1 MSTESGLPP
10 AACDTKQ
17 TVHFRTPMGDG
28 SASGHLQAVMMG
40 DASEPGGKD
49 GARAKAGAAFARAC
63 LIAACLTFAPA
74 AALGQ
79 TLPEALVRAYG
90 DHDFGRGCLLARR
103 LLQSLQPEARQA
115 FAPQRHRRS
124 RQAQRRGDRRCRMP
138 LVDHQREFG
147 SPHIT
152 LGRRAATDQRL
163 ERLSLLLRQLDD
175 GRLPAST
182 HEWQAYLQRSGM

>member
-1 MSTESGLPP
+1 MRAHITGLQDAMQV
-10 AACDTKQ
+10 AAAD
-17 TVHFRTPMGDG
+17 VLDDVLRNG
-28 SASGHLQAVMMG
+28 ALAHLVQRRGGPTALFGWLARQRQQLQPLCLG
-40 DASEPGGKD
+40 DAPRP
-49 GARAKAGAAFARAC
+49 AR
-63 LIAACLTFAPA
+63 
-74 AALGQ
+74 
-79 TLPEALVRAYG
+79 
-90 DHDFGRGCLLARR
+90 ARR